1 MDIPIPQDRLSIS
14 FSRSGGPGG
23 QNVNKVS
30 SKVEIRFSIAQ
41 ADWIPAQIRDRLVQL
56 FPSRTTTDG
65 EFRVVSSRF
74 RDQHR
79 NLKDCLEKLGE
90 LLRAASH
97 RPARRIPTRPTRG
110 SRERRLEAKK
120 ERARRKQGRRGF
132 GGKDEY

>member
-1 MDIPIPQDRLSIS
+1 MEIPIPQDRLSIS

-30 SKVEIRFSIAQ
+30 SRVEIRFSIAQ
-41 ADWIPAQIRDRLVQL
+41 ADWIPAHVRERLVQL
-56 FPSRTTTDG
+56 FPSRTTTGG

-79 NLKDCLEKLGE
+79 NLKDCLEKLGD

-97 RPARRIPTRPTRG
+97 RPARRIPTAPTRG
-110 SRERRLEAKK
+110 SRERRLEAKRG
-120 ERARRKQGRRGF
+120 RARRKSGRRGF
-132 GGKDEY
+132 GGTEED